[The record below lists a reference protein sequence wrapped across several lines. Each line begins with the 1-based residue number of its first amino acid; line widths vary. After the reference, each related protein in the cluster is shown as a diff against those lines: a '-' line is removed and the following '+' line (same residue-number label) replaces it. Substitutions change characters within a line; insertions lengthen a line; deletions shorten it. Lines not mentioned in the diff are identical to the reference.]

1 MELKDQSDSPKRPKA
16 GVPRGMATGEMDS
29 RRETM
34 ADGKRYIIYYT
45 FREKDQAHP
54 NKEGGEVQDV

>member
-1 MELKDQSDSPKRPKA
+1 MKNEEKQLKKA
-16 GVPRGMATGEMDS
+16 VGEIRK

-45 FREKDQAHP
+45 FGKIEESPSETIAKSGATKTERKR
-54 NKEGGEVQDV
+54 